1 MILIIKYRPK
11 TNANMEKIFNLSI
24 EINGIGI
31 VSAKYKEIKELF
43 TKKKSFILFN
53 HLIRPFQS
61 GKLKL
66 FIFNFEPIL

>member
-1 MILIIKYRPK
+1 
-11 TNANMEKIFNLSI
+11 MERNFNLSI

-43 TKKKSFILFN
+43 TKNRVLNFSVIYKETFY
-53 HLIRPFQS
+53 S

-66 FIFNFEPIL
+66 LIFNFEPIL